1 MRRISFWANH
11 HKVLARI
18 IIVASYLFLN
28 LLGFILGD
36 LLYSMNVELNTG
48 FFYIIT
54 SVVLIAILVYSI
66 IKTNKFYKH
75 YYARKKITDVLLTT
89 ATFLFII
96 YSANCYN
103 SGNSLNPLN
112 SVLGISVKKPN
123 VSVGDNIGNASV
135 TKKHFSKKENK
146 KNLRSFIRAVRKKYK
161 DSTSGQ
167 KTLSIILVVLGGI
180 LLVFL
185 IAGLSCS
192 IICSGAEVLGYI
204 LLILGVG
211 GIIFGMV
218 KLIQRITRGKPKKES
233 PNQPK

>member
-1 MRRISFWANH
+1 MKRISFWANRH
-11 HKVLARI
+11 MVLARI
-18 IIVASYLFLN
+18 IIVVAYLFLN

-36 LLYSMNVELNTG
+36 LLYLMNVELNSG
-48 FFYIIT
+48 FFYIT
-54 SVVLIAILVYSI
+54 ASFVLIAILVYPI

-75 YYARKKITDVLLTT
+75 YYARKKITYVLLTT

-103 SGNSLNPLN
+103 SERPLTPLN
-112 SVLGISVKKPN
+112 SVLGISVTKPN

-135 TKKHFSKKENK
+135 TKKHLSKKENK

-161 DSTSGQ
+161 DATSGQ

-185 IAGLSCS
+185 MAGLSCS
-192 IICSGAEVLGYI
+192 IICSGAEVLGWI
-204 LLILGVG
+204 LLVLGVG

-218 KLIQRITRGKPKKES
+218 KLIQRIQRGKPKKEL
-233 PNQPK
+233 PDQPK